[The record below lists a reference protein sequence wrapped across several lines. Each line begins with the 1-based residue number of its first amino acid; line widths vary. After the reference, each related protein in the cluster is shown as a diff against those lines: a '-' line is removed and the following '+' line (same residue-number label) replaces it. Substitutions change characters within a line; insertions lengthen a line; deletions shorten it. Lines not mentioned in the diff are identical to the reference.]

1 MITVLLIGMTYIFM
15 AVIVGMSR
23 AYYLDAV
30 FERDEIKIRPYQR
43 PERLRKWD
51 DGDEG
56 PTIAIGIFWPILA
69 VGYIPYK
76 VLVFSFLKLQS
87 GLQKSIKYAV
97 KELVIPRRNV

>member
-1 MITVLLIGMTYIFM
+1 MITVLLIGTAYILIGI
-15 AVIVGMSR
+15 IVGMSR

-30 FERDEIKIRPYQR
+30 FERDEITIKPDQR
-43 PERLRKWD
+43 PERTKKWTD
-51 DGDEG
+51 TDEG

-76 VLVFSFLKLQS
+76 ILVFSFLKFQS